1 MSFTASDYFVFD
13 EFILMLRRRTT
24 YNTGMPNTWASTVLH
39 FLSNK
44 DDDLFKIF
52 TNHMKHH
59 HPQLTQFGLNDQAK
73 LYELL
78 TSDDVLEHYFTT
90 TDHFLKQNKNIELV
104 DPKSN
109 AKLDDKFIAV
119 RKFMQTW
126 ANVMIAKFDSEADY
140 SLPLKACFYKS
151 PAGYGAVIIYTL
163 KRDGKPDLDL
173 VLGNAE
179 YYLTDTNYKGD
190 VRIRMEGFFDKH
202 GIRVSECV
210 YHEEVI
216 DTKDQAEHTPAN
228 NISADVLL
236 LDNDGKFD
244 DEHRDL
250 LFGLYNAIANM
261 CEDFRYN
268 PENSR
273 YYILQEDRDAIQKAL
288 KDPDLDKA
296 IVDGKFKL
304 AVQEYDLDNKDMLGD
319 QLVFYVIIGLLFKNK
334 FKSE

>member
-13 EFILMLRRRTT
+13 EFILMLRRRTA

-59 HPQLTQFGLNDQAK
+59 HPQLAQFGLNDQAK

-78 TSDDVLEHYFTT
+78 TRDDVLEHYFTT
-90 TDHFLKQNKNIELV
+90 TDHFLKQNKDIELI
-104 DPKSN
+104 DPKSD

-140 SLPLKACFYKS
+140 SLPLKARFYKS
-151 PAGYGAVIIYTL
+151 SAGYSAVIIYTL

-216 DTKDQAEHTPAN
+216 DTEDQAERTPAN

-268 PENSR
+268 PENPR
-273 YYILQEDRDAIQKAL
+273 YYILQEDHDAIQKAL

-296 IVDGKFKL
+296 IADGKFKL
-304 AVQEYDLDNKDMLGD
+304 AVQKYDLDNKDVLGD
-319 QLVFYVIIGLLFKNK
+319 QLDQFVFYVII
-334 FKSE
+334 